1 MQPTSKTI
9 AQATKPLPRARR
21 VQRPAQRR
29 ALAIRLLHAALFS
42 AAVAAAW
49 GLSLA
54 LSATGHDAIAF
65 PVLLATLVAAK
76 AVSFELFRL
85 HRASWRW
92 FGLPDAAAITVAN
105 TSGSVLAALLLGPPI
120 AEIAVAALLLIEWL
134 ISEGLLLGSHMLLRM
149 LREAA
154 GRAAGPTPRK
164 RVLIYGAGRRGLS
177 LLRQIRNNPAT
188 AYEIAGF
195 IDDDP
200 AKTHLMMQM
209 TPVLG
214 NGEDLPRLARLHGV
228 GEVLIAVGSPSPDQR
243 RRIREF
249 AGFAGL
255 RCRFR
260 RRRAAAPPTSR
271 NQFGK
276 GSPGRAMRM

>member
-1 MQPTSKTI
+1 MQLRSETVG
-9 AQATKPLPRARR
+9 QATTPLPRAH
-21 VQRPAQRR
+21 RR
-29 ALAIRLLHAALFS
+29 ALGIRLIHASLCS
-42 AAVAAAW
+42 ASVAAAW
-49 GLSLA
+49 GLTLA
-54 LSATGHDAIAF
+54 LSAEGLDSIAF
-65 PVLLATLVAAK
+65 PMLFATLVAAK

-92 FGLPDAAAITVAN
+92 FGLPDAAALTVAN
-105 TSGSVLAALLLGPPI
+105 TSGCVLAALLLGPRL
-120 AEIAVAALLLIEWL
+120 AELAIAALLLIEWL
-134 ISEGLLLGSHMLLRM
+134 ISEGLLLGSRMLFRV

-154 GRAAGPTPRK
+154 GQSSGAPPRK
-164 RVLIYGAGRRGLS
+164 RVLIYGAGRRGLN
-177 LLRQIRNNPAT
+177 LLRQIRGNPAT
-188 AYEIAGF
+188 PYEIAGF

-200 AKTHLMMQM
+200 AKRHLLMQM

-214 NGEDLPRLARLHGV
+214 NGDDLPRLARLHGV
-228 GEVLIAVGSPSPDQR
+228 AEVLIAVGSPTADQR

-255 RCRFR
+255 PCRFPR
-260 RRRAAAPPTSR
+260 RRTAERPPPR

>member
-1 MQPTSKTI
+1 MQPRSETI
-9 AQATKPLPRARR
+9 GQAATPRPRALRAR
-21 VQRPAQRR
+21 AHRR
-29 ALAIRLLHAALFS
+29 ALGIRLLHASLFS

-54 LSATGHDAIAF
+54 LSAEGLDSIAF
-65 PVLLATLVAAK
+65 PVLLAALVAAK

-105 TSGSVLAALLLGPPI
+105 TSGSVLAALLLGPRI
-120 AEIAVAALLLIEWL
+120 AEIAIVALLLIEWL
-134 ISEGLLLGSHMLLRM
+134 LSQCLLLGSRMLFRV
-149 LREAA
+149 LREAS
-154 GRAAGPTPRK
+154 GRAAGPLPRK
-164 RVLIYGAGRRGLS
+164 RVLIYGAGRRGLN
-177 LLRQIRNNPAT
+177 LLRQIRGNPAT
-188 AYEIAGF
+188 PYEIAGF

-200 AKTHLMMQM
+200 AKRYLMMQM

-228 GEVLIAVGSPSPDQR
+228 AEVLIAVGSPSPDKRQ
-243 RRIREF
+243 RIREF

-255 RCRFR
+255 PCRFP
-260 RRRAAAPPTSR
+260 RRRAAPRPTSG

-276 GSPGRAMRM
+276 GSPGRALRM